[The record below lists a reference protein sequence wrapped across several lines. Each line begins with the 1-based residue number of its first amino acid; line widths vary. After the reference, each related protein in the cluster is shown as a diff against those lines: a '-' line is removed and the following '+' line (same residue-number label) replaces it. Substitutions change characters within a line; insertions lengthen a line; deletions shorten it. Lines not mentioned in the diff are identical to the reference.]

1 MSSRGVLGSARLI
14 LLILAAFVIS
24 YPLLW
29 LFSASFK
36 DNGEIFTTLGLIPR
50 HFTLEGYENGW
61 KGVGKNPF
69 SLFFVNSFILV
80 VPTVLLT
87 VASSC
92 LVAYGFSRF
101 EFKGKAFWFG
111 LMISTMM
118 LPNTIIMIPRYILF
132 MQFGWLNSYKPF
144 YALAAFATN
153 PFFTFLLVQ
162 FFRAIPVQLD
172 ESAYLDGCSRRVIL
186 GRIIVP
192 LAKTPLISVGLF
204 QFMWTWND
212 FSNAL
217 IYINRVK
224 LYPVALGL
232 RLAID
237 GEAAISWNK
246 VIAMTVVSMLPCVL
260 LFLFLQKYF
269 VEGIAKTG
277 IKG

>member
-1 MSSRGVLGSARLI
+1 MIKGQKKRIFIQLFLFT
-14 LLILAAFVIS
+14 AAVIVA
-24 YPLLW
+24 YPMIW
-29 LFSASFK
+29 LFTASFK
-36 DNGEIFTTLGLIPR
+36 ENGEIFSSLSLIPK
-50 HFTLEGYENGW
+50 HFTLEGYSEGW
-61 KGVGKNPF
+61 KGSGQNSFAV
-69 SLFFVNSFILV
+69 FFRNSFILV
-80 VPTVLLT
+80 LPTVAMTIL
-87 VASSC
+87 SSC

-101 EFKGKAFWFG
+101 EFPHKKALFAI
-111 LMISTMM
+111 MISTMM

-132 MQFGWLNSYKPF
+132 MKFGWLNSYKPF
-144 YALAAFATN
+144 YALALFAAN

-162 FFRAIPVQLD
+162 FFRGIPKQLD

-186 GRIIVP
+186 WKIILP
-192 LAKTPLISVGLF
+192 LAKTPIVSAGLF

-217 IYINRVK
+217 IYIDRVK
-224 LYPVALGL
+224 FYPVSLGL

-237 GEAAISWNK
+237 AEAAISWNK
-246 VIAMTVVSMLPCVL
+246 VIAMTIVSMLPCVI